1 MNINTNIINAMDYI
15 KEHPSTF
22 GGHAFEDYVYKK
34 FRQFLRT
41 KNDSKVTC
49 RVDTSGNIMKVSGYD
64 EHKGTHIIE
73 QPNGSQNWPD
83 FLIMRENKC
92 LCFEIKTGK
101 GGKITWNS
109 GFPKN
114 NCIYIYK
121 DMDDHRV
128 YYFLG
133 VDRLEGVEENVSKLK
148 EDFEKEFK
156 LLAQKLFEEAR
167 FNPLKDKNISHY
179 ARSMWNDS
187 TNYSRHKNKDV
198 WTNRV
203 YDYIRTLKWDNK

>member
-1 MNINTNIINAMDYI
+1 MKINDNIISAMNYI
-15 KEHPSTF
+15 IEHPSNT
-22 GGHAFEDYVYKK
+22 GGHQFEDYVYKV
-34 FRQFLRT
+34 FRRFLHT

-64 EHKGTHIIE
+64 EHKGTHVIE

-83 FLIMRENKC
+83 FIIMRENNC

-109 GFPKN
+109 GFPKK

-121 DMDDHRV
+121 DMNDHRV

-133 VDRLEGVEENVSKLK
+133 VDRLEGVEENVSTLK
-148 EDFEKEFK
+148 DEFEKEFK
-156 LLAQKLFEEAR
+156 LLAKKLFEEAK
-167 FNPLKDKNISHY
+167 FKPLKDKNISHY

-187 TNYSRHKNKDV
+187 TNYSAHGNKDD
-198 WTNRV
+198 WMKRV
-203 YDYIRTLKWDNK
+203 YDYIHTLKWDNK